1 MRFVSTVLVAGLMI
15 LPACTR
21 EESTVSAE
29 AEADRAKQAEAVYA
43 STTPATTT
51 SAAPAGEAR
60 TIIEVNGETIDEF
73 EFAAAIEA
81 LPERMK
87 ATVQSAAGR
96 RALADELVRLKL
108 LEQEARRLGVVKEA
122 DVARAIEMSTAN
134 ILASAA
140 LRKLAETEPSDEELR
155 KLYQD
160 TRGQYEAVRAQQ
172 ITIAYKG
179 GAVPALRGETPD
191 ENAALAKA
199 RRAVERLR
207 GGEKF
212 ESVAGEMSDD
222 PMFSQSGGLMVLR
235 KGEIPPNVE
244 KAVFG
249 LATGAVSDPV
259 KSEIGYHVFE
269 MLEKETPTFEQLRPT
284 LVRQA
289 RQTRV
294 EQIVE
299 QLKGKAKVT
308 LNETFIE
315 NPSSADQT
323 GS

>member
-1 MRFVSTVLVAGLMI
+1 MRFISTILVAALVV

-29 AEADRAKQAEAVYA
+29 AEAARSQQAGAVFA
-43 STTPATTT
+43 STTPAVP
-51 SAAPAGEAR
+51 SSGAAEGR

-73 EFAAAIEA
+73 EFAAAVEA

-108 LEQEARRLGVVKEA
+108 LEQEARRLGVAGEA

-140 LRKLAETEPSDEELR
+140 LRKLAEAEPPAEELQKIYNESR
-155 KLYQD
+155 S
-160 TRGQYEAVRAQQ
+160 QYEAARTRQ
-172 ITIAYKG
+172 ITIAYQG
-179 GAVPALRGETPD
+179 GAVPAMRGETPD
-191 ENAALAKA
+191 EKAAMEKA
-199 RRAVERLR
+199 RRAAQRLR
-207 GGEKF
+207 
-212 ESVAGEMSDD
+212 AGESFETVARELSDD
-222 PMFSQSGGLMVLR
+222 PMLSQSGGQMVLR
-235 KGEIPPNVE
+235 KGEIPPDVE
-244 KAVFG
+244 KAVFN
-249 LATGAVSDPV
+249 LQKGAISDPV
-259 KSEIGYHVFE
+259 RSDIGYHVFQL
-269 MLEKETPTFEQLRPT
+269 MEKETPTFDQLRPM
-284 LVRQA
+284 LIRQA
-289 RQTRV
+289 RTQRV

-308 LNETFIE
+308 VNETFIE
-315 NPSSADQT
+315 NPAATEQS